1 MGSTMLCQE
10 RSSELICFV
19 ESVYFNLFNT
29 RIKHLQKHVDLVVKF
44 IIVLEAIE
52 SMDLWRLS

>member
-1 MGSTMLCQE
+1 MLCHKS
-10 RSSELICFV
+10 SSELICFV

-29 RIKHLQKHVDLVVKF
+29 RIKHLQKHVDSVVKF

-52 SMDLWRLS
+52 SMDFWRLS

>member
-1 MGSTMLCQE
+1 MLCQE

-29 RIKHLQKHVDLVVKF
+29 HVKHLQKHVDLVVKF

-52 SMDLWRLS
+52 SMNLWRLS